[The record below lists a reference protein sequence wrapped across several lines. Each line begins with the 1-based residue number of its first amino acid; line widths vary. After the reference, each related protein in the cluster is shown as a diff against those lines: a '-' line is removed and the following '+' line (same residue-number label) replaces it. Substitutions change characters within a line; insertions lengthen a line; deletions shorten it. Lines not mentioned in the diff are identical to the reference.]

1 MRHFRFVLW
10 ACLALAVAACSVHQE
25 LPTGTNFYAL
35 GEQSYATHDYKGA
48 TIYFQK
54 LVDQYPFSPYAN
66 EAALK
71 IGLSQ
76 YQMGHYAEAVASLSD
91 FQKMHPTSKRVP
103 LATYYLAM
111 AHFKQI
117 GRPDQDQ
124 TNTRAALAEFQTIER
139 RYPETG
145 YASLAHQDIEICREM
160 LARHQ
165 LLIGDFYYDRANF
178 RAAESRLAEL
188 MQKWPD
194 TPVGDEALYQ
204 LGEVLEKEGKKYSA
218 AQAFTAEVLHYPHT
232 QYAMEAKSELKKLH
246 QPVDTEEDPLAM
258 VLAESGYGTNSPD
271 QVAVR
276 QSNAALAAADSNS
289 SGAYGPDGLPILE
302 RPKTHPATPSTIAA
316 ASAPAVAAAKAFAKP
331 GAGASGT
338 PGTATTAAAGANLRK
353 IGPAV
358 LDGVRLSSSNPPL
371 SVIFDLSGPVAY
383 DNKLE
388 SGDDYST
395 FTINLKN
402 TKPAPKLGSHVVF
415 DRSIFRDCSISA
427 NQKGTTVT
435 VNTAPVSQFAVVP
448 LDAPPRLLITF
459 VPRRQEGT
467 IGQAASGNA
476 GL

>member
-10 ACLALAVAACSVHQE
+10 ACLALVVAACSVHQE

-35 GEQSYATHDYKGA
+35 GEQAYATHDYKGA

-71 IGLSQ
+71 IGLAQ
-76 YQMGHYAEAVASLSD
+76 YQMGHYAEAAASLLD
-91 FQKMHPTSKRVP
+91 FQKMHPTSNRVP
-103 LATYYLAM
+103 LASYYLAM

-124 TNTRAALAEFQTIER
+124 TNTREALLEFKTIER

-194 TPVGDEALYQ
+194 TPVGDKALYQ

-232 QYAMEAKSELKKLH
+232 QYAMEAKHELKKLH
-246 QPVDTEEDPLAM
+246 EPVDTEEDPLAM

-271 QVAVR
+271 QVQVR
-276 QSNAALAAADSNS
+276 QSGAALASADNS
-289 SGAYGPDGLPILE
+289 PSGAYGPDGLPILE
-302 RPKTHPATPSTIAA
+302 RPKPPPAAPSTIAA
-316 ASAPAVAAAKAFAKP
+316 ASVPVVAAAKAFGAPGKAMTTGAK
-331 GAGASGT
+331 ASG
-338 PGTATTAAAGANLRK
+338 RK
-353 IGPAV
+353 TGPAV
-358 LDGVRLSSSNPPL
+358 LDGVRLSSSDPPL

-388 SGDDYST
+388 SGDGYST

-402 TKPAPKLGSHVVF
+402 TKPASKLGSHVVF

-427 NQKGTTVT
+427 NQASTTVT

-467 IGQAASGNA
+467 VGQAASPDA

>member
-10 ACLALAVAACSVHQE
+10 ACLALVVAACSVHQE

-35 GEQSYATHDYKGA
+35 GEQAYATHDYKGA

-66 EAALK
+66 QAELK

-76 YQMGHYAEAVASLSD
+76 YQMGHYAEAAASLLD
-91 FQKMHPTSKRVP
+91 FQKMHPTNKRVP
-103 LATYYLAM
+103 LASYYLAM

-124 TNTRAALAEFQTIER
+124 TNTRKALAEFETIER

-145 YASLAHQDIEICREM
+145 YASLAHQNIAICREM

-165 LLIGDFYYDRANF
+165 LLIGDFYYNRANF

-188 MQKWPD
+188 MQRWPE

-232 QYAMEAKSELKKLH
+232 EYATKARRELKNLH
-246 QPVDTEEDPLAM
+246 QPVDTEEDPLAL
-258 VLAESGYGTNSPD
+258 VLAESGYGNNSPD

-276 QSNAALAAADSNS
+276 QGGSALASADGS
-289 SGAYGPDGLPILE
+289 SGAYGPDGLPILK
-302 RPKTHPATPSTIAA
+302 RPAAHPATPSTV
-316 ASAPAVAAAKAFAKP
+316 AVAAAPAAAAARAFAKP
-331 GAGASGT
+331 GAGAST
-338 PGTATTAAAGANLRK
+338 APGAAIGANATAANRSK
-353 IGPAV
+353 TGPAV
-358 LDGVRLSSSNPPL
+358 LNGVRLSSSDPPL

-383 DNKLE
+383 NNKLE
-388 SGDDYST
+388 NGDGYST
-395 FTINLKN
+395 FTINLKD
-402 TKPAPKLGSHVVF
+402 TKPARKLRDHVVF
-415 DRSIFRDCSISA
+415 DRSIFHDCSIA
-427 NQKGTTVT
+427 TNQAGTTIT

-459 VPRRQEGT
+459 VPRHQEGL
-467 IGQAASGNA
+467 GQGPSKNA